1 MRILQAS
8 LFFFF
13 DNRQGSSH
21 SVSLD
26 GPARR
31 RGLAMW
37 TWAAVVLVLV
47 AVALLVGVV
56 GGVRTPA
63 YWTRH
68 GYIIL

>member
-8 LFFFF
+8 LFFF

-37 TWAAVVLVLV
+37 TWAAVVLV

-56 GGVRTPA
+56 GGVRTPG